1 MLEQAVNENERR
13 NRAVIESISQV
24 VVMYNNTRR
33 IVIWNKQYE
42 DIFQYQKGFLHAFL
56 SNGDII
62 RYLITHGDYGG
73 GNGLLKQHI
82 PHATTIDIDKSK
94 NPDIVENIL
103 KHSKHYDLVVLRY
116 VLHYLTD
123 SEVLE
128 LFDVL
133 NCTHVLVIQFVNE
146 DLKSK
151 YYNSV
156 NECKYF
162 RTNRQLKALLPNKI
176 QTIYSKNYK
185 VDAEFYENRLEKD
198 WNYKAHSET
207 LKAYYL

>member
-73 GNGLLKQHI
+73 GNAKVLLHERI
-82 PHATTIDIDKSK
+82 
-94 NPDIVENIL
+94 
-103 KHSKHYDLVVLRY
+103 
-116 VLHYLTD
+116 
-123 SEVLE
+123 
-128 LFDVL
+128 
-133 NCTHVLVIQFVNE
+133 
-146 DLKSK
+146 
-151 YYNSV
+151 
-156 NECKYF
+156 
-162 RTNRQLKALLPNKI
+162 KI
-176 QTIYSKNYK
+176 
-185 VDAEFYENRLEKD
+185 A
-198 WNYKAHSET
+198 
-207 LKAYYL
+207 